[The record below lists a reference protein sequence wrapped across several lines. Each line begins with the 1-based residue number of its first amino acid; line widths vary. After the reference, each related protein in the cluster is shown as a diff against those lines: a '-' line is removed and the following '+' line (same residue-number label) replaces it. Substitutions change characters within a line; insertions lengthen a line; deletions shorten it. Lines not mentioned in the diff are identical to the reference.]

1 MPVYLSVGRLA
12 VEKNLKAFLDLDL
25 PGTKLVVGDGPAR
38 AALQRKYPD
47 AVFLGARHGEELAEI
62 YAASDIFVFPSKT
75 DTFGLVL
82 LEALASGLPVAAF
95 PVTGPRDVIGTTPV
109 GVLDDD
115 LRVACLAALQVSRND
130 CVEFAAGYSWQASAR
145 VFVDHA
151 LNTRP
156 VPSEGEVANLE
167 RKTRI
172 SPPRAFRL
180 TRFLDANRWPPRIK
194 SGAGFRSKTLWSSP
208 ECVLPAPRV
217 RRYKWGMIE
226 QASNT
231 SVAAS
236 DIDAAARVVAP
247 FAVRTPLLSF
257 PVLNERIGTKVFLK
271 PEMLQRTGSFKFRGA
286 FNKLASIPQD
296 KRSGGVVA
304 FSSGNHA
311 QGVAA
316 AAQILSMRAT
326 IVMPADSP
334 VTKRERTKG
343 YGAEVV
349 LYDRDKEDREAIAN
363 SLAAK
368 HGATLVRPYD
378 DPFVIAGQGTAG
390 REIAED
396 MAALG
401 LVPDIVVAPAS
412 GGGLIAGVATAV
424 KAKFPQAQIIV
435 AEPKDYDD
443 HGLSLRAG
451 HREAHHAAGRT
462 ICDALMAAMP
472 GELTFAIN
480 NKLLA
485 SGVIASD
492 EEVGAAVAYAYR
504 ELKLVVEPGGAVGLA
519 ALLAGRIDTGGK
531 NVVIVLSGG
540 NVDADLFAKLVA

>member
-1 MPVYLSVGRLA
+1 MPESIQNPPIG
-12 VEKNLKAFLDLDL
+12 
-25 PGTKLVVGDGPAR
+25 
-38 AALQRKYPD
+38 AA
-47 AVFLGARHGEELAEI
+47 
-62 YAASDIFVFPSKT
+62 DI
-75 DTFGLVL
+75 
-82 LEALASGLPVAAF
+82 E
-95 PVTGPRDVIGTTPV
+95 
-109 GVLDDD
+109 
-115 LRVACLAALQVSRND
+115 
-130 CVEFAAGYSWQASAR
+130 
-145 VFVDHA
+145 
-151 LNTRP
+151 
-156 VPSEGEVANLE
+156 
-167 RKTRI
+167 
-172 SPPRAFRL
+172 
-180 TRFLDANRWPPRIK
+180 
-194 SGAGFRSKTLWSSP
+194 
-208 ECVLPAPRV
+208 
-217 RRYKWGMIE
+217 
-226 QASNT
+226 
-231 SVAAS
+231 
-236 DIDAAARVVAP
+236 AAAKVVAP

-257 PVLNERIGTKVFLK
+257 PVLNERVGTKVFLK

-286 FNKLASIPQD
+286 FNKLASIPPD

-316 AAQILSMRAT
+316 AAQILHMQAT

-363 SLAAK
+363 GIAAK
-368 HGATLVRPYD
+368 RGATLVRPYD

-424 KAKFPQAQIIV
+424 KARYPKAILMSG
-435 AEPKDYDD
+435 EPDAFDD
-443 HGLSLRAG
+443 HARSLRAG
-451 HREAHHAAGRT
+451 KREPHHAEGRT
-462 ICDALMAAMP
+462 ICDALMASIP

-480 NKLLA
+480 SRLLA
-485 SGVIASD
+485 QGITASD
-492 EEVGAAVAYAYR
+492 AEVGTAVGFAFR

-519 ALLAGRIDTGGK
+519 ALLAGRIDARGK

-540 NVDADLFAKLVA
+540 NVDADLFAKLIA

>member
-1 MPVYLSVGRLA
+1 M
-12 VEKNLKAFLDLDL
+12 
-25 PGTKLVVGDGPAR
+25 T
-38 AALQRKYPD
+38 
-47 AVFLGARHGEELAEI
+47 
-62 YAASDIFVFPSKT
+62 DITLNP
-75 DTFGLVL
+75 
-82 LEALASGLPVAAF
+82 PVAA
-95 PVTGPRDVIGTTPV
+95 
-109 GVLDDD
+109 
-115 LRVACLAALQVSRND
+115 A
-130 CVEFAAGYSWQASAR
+130 
-145 VFVDHA
+145 
-151 LNTRP
+151 
-156 VPSEGEVANLE
+156 
-167 RKTRI
+167 
-172 SPPRAFRL
+172 
-180 TRFLDANRWPPRIK
+180 
-194 SGAGFRSKTLWSSP
+194 
-208 ECVLPAPRV
+208 
-217 RRYKWGMIE
+217 
-226 QASNT
+226 
-231 SVAAS
+231 

-247 FAVRTPLLSF
+247 FAVRTPLLTF
-257 PVLNERIGTKVFLK
+257 PVLNERVGTQVFLK

-316 AAQILSMRAT
+316 AAKILNMQAT

-334 VTKRERTKG
+334 ITKRERTKS

-349 LYDRDKEDREAIAN
+349 LYDRDRDDREAIAN
-363 SLAAK
+363 GIASK
-368 HGATLVRPYD
+368 RGATLVRPYD

-424 KAKFPQAQIIV
+424 KAKYPQAQVIV
-435 AEPKDYDD
+435 AEPAGYDD
-443 HGLSLRAG
+443 HALSLKVG
-451 HREAHHAAGRT
+451 HREAHAVAPRT
-462 ICDALMAAMP
+462 ICDALMAMMP

-480 NKLLA
+480 SKLLA
-485 SGVIASD
+485 NGVSVSD
-492 EEVGAAVAYAYR
+492 DEVGAAVAFAYR

-519 ALLAGRIDTGGK
+519 ALLAGRIDAKGK